1 MAPSEP
7 LPTCRRKA
15 LWFGGFGVAT
25 ILLAGAAHA
34 LHLPISDWVL
44 GLLTGFGVGGLG
56 AAAVLWWLPDASDAV
71 PKRLSSRYRR
81 EMLLPMTGYVLAV
94 FAFKPLL
101 HRTDSLPL
109 RVLVSLLP
117 ALFVLGVM
125 RAFVRYVRDSDEMQR
140 RIELEAGAFAGL
152 LVSAGFLAAGFLQS
166 ADLIAI
172 PAKVAMLWV
181 FPMLCFTYGFTKVV
195 IARRYL

>member
-1 MAPSEP
+1 M
-7 LPTCRRKA
+7 PTCRRKA

-25 ILLAGAAHA
+25 ILLAWAAHA
-34 LHLPISDWVL
+34 LQAPISDWVL
-44 GLLTGFGVGGLG
+44 GLLTGFGVGGLL
-56 AAAVLWWLPDASDAV
+56 AAAMLWWLPDTSDAV
-71 PKRLSSRYRR
+71 PKQLSSRYRR
-81 EMLLPMTGYVLAV
+81 EMLLPMAGYVLAV

-101 HRTDSLPL
+101 HRTDSVPL

-125 RAFVRYVRDSDEMQR
+125 RAFVRFVRDSDEMQR
-140 RIELEAGAFAGL
+140 RIELEAGAVAGL

-166 ADLIAI
+166 AELIAI

-181 FPMLCFTYGFTKVV
+181 FPMLCFAYGFTKVV